1 MSSAKPAPRA
11 ITGCRNLGILFLLLL
26 FAAPLATRCGLISY
40 PLGLP
45 LTALAV
51 LGAALVLIMVLL
63 MLPRVRYRAHR
74 SRLGM
79 IALIAALPVIAGV
92 VVMAPGAGLPV
103 IHDLSTDISDP
114 PVFEAVLALRGPDTN
129 PLARD
134 ADTDAAQRAGYPEL
148 RTIESVLAPAAAF
161 AKALATARSLGW
173 EIHATDAQRG
183 LLEASETT
191 FWFGFIDDIAIRVR
205 PYNDGSRIDLR
216 SVSRVGRGDLGA
228 NAKRIRRFSAAFAAS
243 GNPPTP

>member
-1 MSSAKPAPRA
+1 MGSSNPDPGG
-11 ITGCRNLGILFLLLL
+11 ITRCRNLGVLFLLLL
-26 FAAPLATRCGLISY
+26 FAAPLATRFGLISY

-51 LGAALVLIMVLL
+51 LGAALVLIVVLA
-63 MLPRVRYRAHR
+63 MLLRVRYRAHR
-74 SRLGM
+74 SRLGL

-92 VVMAPGAGLPV
+92 AVMAPAAGLPV
-103 IHDLSTDISDP
+103 IHDISTDISDP

-134 ADTDAAQRAGYPEL
+134 ADTDTAQRAGYPEL
-148 RTIESVLAPAAAF
+148 RTIESALAPEAAF
-161 AKALATARSLGW
+161 AKALNTARSLGW
-173 EIHATDAQRG
+173 QIHATDAQRG
-183 LLEASETT
+183 MLEASETT

-205 PYNDGSRIDLR
+205 PYNAGSRIDLR

-228 NAKRIRRFSAAFAAS
+228 NAKRIQRFSAAFATME
-243 GNPPTP
+243 NQTTP

>member
-114 PVFEAVLALRGPDTN
+114 PVFEAVLALRGEKD
-129 PLARD
+129 
-134 ADTDAAQRAGYPEL
+134 YVPEPPSIQ
-148 RTIESVLAPAAAF
+148 TVTVPGGHISP
-161 AKALATARSLGW
+161 
-173 EIHATDAQRG
+173 
-183 LLEASETT
+183 LEAPRQVQD
-191 FWFGFIDDIAIRVR
+191 FVQRV
-205 PYNDGSRIDLR
+205 IKL
-216 SVSRVGRGDLGA
+216 A
-228 NAKRIRRFSAAFAAS
+228 ESA
-243 GNPPTP
+243 

>member
-26 FAAPLATRCGLISY
+26 FAA

-161 AKALATARSLGW
+161 ARHWLPPARWAGRSTPPMRNAACWKQAKPPSGSDSST
-173 EIHATDAQRG
+173 ISRSACAR
-183 LLEASETT
+183 TT
-191 FWFGFIDDIAIRVR
+191 MA
-205 PYNDGSRIDLR
+205 
-216 SVSRVGRGDLGA
+216 
-228 NAKRIRRFSAAFAAS
+228 AAS
-243 GNPPTP
+243 ICVR